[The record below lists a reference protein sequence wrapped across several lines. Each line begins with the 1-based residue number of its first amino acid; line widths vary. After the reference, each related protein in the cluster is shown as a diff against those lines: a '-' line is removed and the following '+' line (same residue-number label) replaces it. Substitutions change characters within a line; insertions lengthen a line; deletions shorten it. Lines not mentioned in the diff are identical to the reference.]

1 MNNSGTENATT
12 ITMRII
18 ALTNSIIS
26 CERTTEEGQLR
37 IKFLKHKL
45 QSVQIKNTNNNNF
58 HDKTLAL
65 SASSPLFKFVSDTRV
80 PKVLTGRETKTTKQ

>member
-12 ITMRII
+12 VTMRII

-26 CERTTEEGQLR
+26 CERTTTEGQLR

-45 QSVQIKNTNNNNF
+45 QSVPIKTHQNNF

-65 SASSPLFKFVSDTRV
+65 SASSPLFKFVSDTRA
-80 PKVLTGRETKTTKQ
+80 PKVLTGRETKTTK